1 MVAVCD
7 SWSEQASAIMDFEN
21 PYFFLPAIMLERQM
35 TIWGQRSVDAELA
48 NKTDVLA
55 LVEAELKL
63 IAEAW
68 EN

>member
-1 MVAVCD
+1 
-7 SWSEQASAIMDFEN
+7 MDFEN